1 MKLNLD
7 KSVLLHVT
15 NKKKPVLTDYTL
27 SNQPLKEV
35 KEYKY
40 LGVTL
45 TNNLSWN
52 SHIKQVSS
60 AAFRKLCMLRHKLK
74 DAPTKVKFL
83 AYQSLI
89 LPKLE
94 YACVAWD
101 PYTKTNIDALEKI
114 QRRAVRFIYSLY
126 KPGSSVTSVMLSN
139 GITSLQSRRRFL
151 RLKFLYQLSNR
162 KFALNPDPYLTPL
175 RTRQTLHSHAFS
187 LTPYFART
195 NLFKFSFFPRTIE
208 EWNDLPASS
217 LHSPDLIYAEI

>member
-7 KSVLLHVT
+7 KSVLLRVT

-151 RLKFLYQLSNR
+151 RLKFLYQL
-162 KFALNPDPYLTPL
+162 
-175 RTRQTLHSHAFS
+175 
-187 LTPYFART
+187 
-195 NLFKFSFFPRTIE
+195 
-208 EWNDLPASS
+208 
-217 LHSPDLIYAEI
+217 